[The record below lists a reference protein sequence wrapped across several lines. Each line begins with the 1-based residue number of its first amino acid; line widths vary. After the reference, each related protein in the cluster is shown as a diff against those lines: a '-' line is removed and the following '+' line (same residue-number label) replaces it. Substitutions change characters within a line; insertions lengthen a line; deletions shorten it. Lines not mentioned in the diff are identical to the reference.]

1 MNLRHWFD
9 GLAPRERRLVLA
21 AAALAAVALLYASV
35 ALPLQHL
42 HARQAARVERKAA
55 DLAWMRQA
63 APRVAAITAAGG
75 GAGQESLVVLVD
87 RTGRESGL
95 GSSIR
100 DQSPSGANGLR
111 LRLEGASFD
120 AMIAWLAVLQQ
131 RYGVSVSD
139 ATIDAAAAPGLV
151 NASITLT
158 HGANAAP

>member
-1 MNLRHWFD
+1 MNLRHWFG

-21 AAALAAVALLYASV
+21 AGVVAGIALLYASV
-35 ALPLQHL
+35 ALPLQHM
-42 HARQAARVERKAA
+42 HARQSARVERKAA

-95 GSSIR
+95 GNSIR
-100 DQSPSGANGLR
+100 DQSPSGGNGVR
-111 LRLEGASFD
+111 LRLEGAPFD
-120 AMIAWLAVLQQ
+120 AMVAWLGVLQQ
-131 RYGVSVSD
+131 QYGVSVSD
-139 ATIDAAAAPGLV
+139 ATIAASTTPGLI

-158 HGANAAP
+158 HGAQAAR